1 MEEAKGIRIASL
13 KIRSGRAGGMEA
25 ALRDLQKG
33 NVGVGFLQDTN
44 LMKGIHIPYRAGYA
58 IKET

>member
-1 MEEAKGIRIASL
+1 
-13 KIRSGRAGGMEA
+13 MEA